1 MVITDIKKGKKS
13 NIYLYVDGK
22 YYLSLKD
29 EILVKSGLKV
39 GSCVDEEI
47 LYNLK
52 KESGIYRAKEKAF
65 NLLSYR
71 NRSKKELKERLERE
85 VDEKSA
91 DIAIKKVE
99 NLGLI
104 NDRSFAREYAIE
116 LLFNKRVSVS
126 LVKYKLQ
133 FKGISD
139 EIIEEILESLPVD
152 EEKQVLY
159 LLRNKF
165 SYKMK
170 DEEGIKRVI
179 SSIKRLGYNW
189 DTIKRALSF
198 YNDGITED
206 ELI

>member
-116 LLFNKRVSVS
+116 LLFNKRVSVP